1 MPAVLSK
8 RDVLQFRHMSETITV
23 RLPKDLADW
32 LEETAAATGQSE
44 GKIVRDQL
52 ERARREQPGRK
63 FLRLAGKVKGPAN
76 LSSRKG
82 FSRS

>member
-1 MPAVLSK
+1 MG
-8 RDVLQFRHMSETITV
+8 ETITV

-44 GKIVRDQL
+44 GRIVRDQL
-52 ERARREQPGRK
+52 ERARREQPDRK
-63 FLRLAGKVKGPAN
+63 FLRLAGTVRGPKN